1 MVHALKEAQRV
12 IKQEGLII
20 DLRPIAQDTILE
32 LVTDDQVIPVGLIDG
47 SKGKV
52 HDAATNRAL
61 TAVGKNLREIGRDC
75 LIVSVNYESL
85 HELIE
90 HLSESSRRALISDQ
104 AIQLIHKLTKRKHVH
119 LRFYEDVRL
128 TCYRLK

>member
-20 DLRPIAQDTILE
+20 DLRPIAHDATLE
-32 LVTDDQVIPVGLIDG
+32 LVTDDKVIPVGLIDG

-61 TAVGKNLREIGRDC
+61 TAVGDNLQEVSRDRF
-75 LIVSVNYESL
+75 IVSVNYESL
-85 HELIE
+85 QELIE

-104 AIQLIHKLTKRKHVH
+104 AIQLIHKQTKRKHMH